1 MRSIFKNN
9 LFNFSM
15 SINRSVAAAQRRRAG
30 PSYPPQQQQ
39 YTTTSIA
46 SSANFNQPQMSG
58 QLAGQYADVQQK
70 QYLQNKTNFQPVPDG
85 LSVNKKM
92 TIPQAITLI
101 TLRLGRLENHMQ
113 DLEFQDLGKEP
124 SSNNSEQ
131 KIEFD
136 DKTLEDFNSRLK
148 TLEANMDEFPSF
160 KKQLEVYKP
169 GIVSIKNA
177 SSVNTKEITFLKQ
190 QIMSMQDQ
198 INSMNATI
206 MQLQNNVSVENKS
219 DSISQAQSESLEESQ
234 NISQMEA
241 ESIKE
246 LVKKELKLEITETQ
260 DKNPTFSEV
269 NTSSS

>member
-30 PSYPPQQQQ
+30 PSYPPQPQQ

-70 QYLQNKTNFQPVPDG
+70 QYLQNKTNLQPVPDAQ
-85 LSVNKKM
+85 SVNKKM

-113 DLEFQDLGKEP
+113 DLEFQDLGKEHISDFP
-124 SSNNSEQ
+124 EQ
-131 KIEFD
+131 KVEFD
-136 DKTLEDFNSRLK
+136 DKTLEDFNNRLK
-148 TLEANMDEFPSF
+148 GLEENLKEFPNF
-160 KKQLEVYKP
+160 KQQLDVYKP

-177 SSVNTKEITFLKQ
+177 SSANTKEITFLKQ
-190 QIMSMQDQ
+190 QIQMMQDQ
-198 INSMNATI
+198 INSMNTI
-206 MQLQNNVSVENKS
+206 IIELQNTASNKNT
-219 DSISQAQSESLEESQ
+219 LETIVDTEKKEASN

-241 ESIKE
+241 ETIKE
-246 LVKKELKLEITETQ
+246 LVKNELKLEITETEQ
-260 DKNPTFSEV
+260 QNPTFSDV
-269 NTSSS
+269 NITSS